1 MAFAGPKSSPYIE
14 DERTR
19 KLGLEITQKV
29 DYNEMTP
36 EQAGEKLYTEL
47 EKLLKQMTR

>member
-1 MAFAGPKSSPYIE
+1 MRAWAELYES

-29 DYNEMTP
+29 DYNELTP
-36 EQAGEKLYTEL
+36 EQAGERLYTEL